1 MGLKLILI
9 YNIIYY
15 FGVGDYNNLTNLNS
29 YVFFVN
35 YIYICLLRI
44 HFHIYFYDNH
54 L

>member
-29 YVFFVN
+29 YVFF
-35 YIYICLLRI
+35 CEL
-44 HFHIYFYDNH
+44 H
-54 L
+54 LYLFVKNTFSYTFL